1 MNIEQRCQCGFT
13 VMNILEPNFLCF
25 SESEDAV
32 TYRAEIIGSGV
43 DSPTDIVTH
52 IQNWLAPGLRV
63 QFGIILIAVDGS
75 CQVVVAS
82 VRDPE
87 CTKPA
92 ESFQPSVLGGVLGV
106 VLTFRLFVIIVIIT
120 LIVCCWKR
128 KRLGHLEITR
138 DRYVGW
144 YVWLSVIILYFHVQ
158 EGNRAG
164 SGGRES
170 KLPAR
175 RV

>member
-106 VLTFRLFVIIVIIT
+106 VLAFMLFVIIVIIT

-144 YVWLSVIILYFHVQ
+144 YVWLSEIILYFHV
-158 EGNRAG
+158 
-164 SGGRES
+164 
-170 KLPAR
+170 
-175 RV
+175 